1 MEIDIIQSSIQLTK
15 NSRLPQV
22 NWENLPFGRLFS
34 DHMFCMDF
42 NDGSW
47 SDPKI
52 IPYGDIKLSPANSAL
67 HYGQSCFEGMK
78 AHRNIKGEVVLFRPY
93 ENAKRFNSSNTRM
106 CIPEINENI
115 FVNSILELIAIDKKW
130 VPENLEHSLYIR
142 PFIFA
147 TDPYIG
153 IKPSDSYRFMIFTC
167 PVGSYYT
174 DPVPVKVETH
184 YSRAVQGG
192 TGFAK
197 AAGNYAAALYPA
209 MLAAKEGY
217 RQLIWTD
224 SNEHKY
230 IEEAGTMNV
239 MFVIN
244 DILIT
249 PFTGDT
255 ILNGI
260 TRKSVVEI
268 AKDWGVEVQER
279 KIEVNEIFEALKNGT
294 LTEAFG
300 AGTAAT
306 IAPISSIAINGDNYK
321 IPESKDHHFHSKV
334 LKYLSEYK
342 MGKHLDKFNWI
353 VKV

>member
-249 PFTGDT
+249 PFIGDT

-279 KIEVNEIFEALKNGT
+279 KIEVNEIFEALKNGS

-342 MGKHLDKFNWI
+342 MGKHPDKFNWI

>member
-224 SNEHKY
+224 ANEHKY